1 MMQKSLLKLI
11 RNAVN
16 SLQLLDEE
24 KPPRVVFTT
33 QRDNRVDDKVC
44 LELSGIAF
52 EIDDP
57 LRPVIPDDTHPN
69 CRCYYVAEDTGEIVT
84 NISSRRSV
92 KERNKLSD
100 KQRINYLKKN
110 RKNLTKNKMDLIVD
124 TMFENE
130 KWQKKIPDY
139 PYKDASLEKIKK
151 WLLEI

>member
-16 SLQLLDEE
+16 SFQLLDEE

-69 CRCYYVAEDTGEIVT
+69 CRCYYEAEDTGEIVT

>member
-11 RNAVN
+11 RNSVN
-16 SLQLLDEE
+16 SFQLLDEE

>member
-16 SLQLLDEE
+16 SFQLLDEE

-57 LRPVIPDDTHPN
+57 LRPIIPQDTHPN

-100 KQRINYLKKN
+100 RQRINYLKKN
-110 RKNLTKNKMDLIVD
+110 RKNLTKTKMDLIVD

-130 KWQKKIPDY
+130 KWQKKIPDF
-139 PYKDASLEKIKK
+139 PYKDANLEKIKK
-151 WLLEI
+151 WLLEL

>member
-16 SLQLLDEE
+16 SFQLLDEE

-69 CRCYYVAEDTGEIVT
+69 CRCYYVAQDTGEIVT

>member
-16 SLQLLDEE
+16 SFQLLDEE

-33 QRDNRVDDKVC
+33 QRGNRVDDKVC

>member
-16 SLQLLDEE
+16 SFQLLDEE

>member
-16 SLQLLDEE
+16 SFQLLDEE

-33 QRDNRVDDKVC
+33 QRDNRVDEKVG

-52 EIDDP
+52 EIDEP
-57 LRPVIPDDTHPN
+57 LRPEIPDDTHPN

>member
-16 SLQLLDEE
+16 SFQLLDEE

-151 WLLEI
+151 WLVEI

>member
-1 MMQKSLLKLI
+1 MQKSLLKLI

-16 SLQLLDEE
+16 SFQLLDEE

>member
-16 SLQLLDEE
+16 SFQLLDEE
-24 KPPRVVFTT
+24 KPPRVLFTT

>member
-1 MMQKSLLKLI
+1 MRNHIDHQKHDPEQTYISDMVDKDLVD
-11 RNAVN
+11 N
-16 SLQLLDEE
+16 LLD
-24 KPPRVVFTT
+24 
-33 QRDNRVDDKVC
+33 
-44 LELSGIAF
+44 
-52 EIDDP
+52 
-57 LRPVIPDDTHPN
+57 
-69 CRCYYVAEDTGEIVT
+69 
-84 NISSRRSV
+84 
-92 KERNKLSD
+92 KLSD